1 MAKEATPKT
10 PVIDTDA
17 IIAEAI
23 AKAEEKASE
32 AAAKIIKD
40 AEEKA
45 ASILNEAQPKT
56 VRKGPSKEELEKS
69 NELVEVYLFKDD
81 NLYKDD
87 VTVGV
92 NGEMIKIQRGK
103 KVMIP
108 RKFKEVLDNSIDQDA
123 HAVQVADGFA
133 EGYAEAEEILK

>member
-10 PVIDTDA
+10 PGIDTDA

-32 AAAKIIKD
+32 AAAKIIED
-40 AEEKA
+40 AEAKA

-56 VRKGPSKEELEKS
+56 VRKGPSKEELEKA

-108 RKFKEVLDNSIDQDA
+108 RKFKEVLDNSLDQDA
-123 HAVQVADGFA
+123 HAVHVADGFA
-133 EGYAEAEEILK
+133 EGYAEVEEILK